1 MNLKTTRKMKNFLK
15 YVAALAIVGAFFVA
29 CSDWTDPERE
39 ITQHPDQQSPILR
52 DNAYYQ
58 ALREYKK
65 TKHKIAF
72 GWYGSWTA
80 VGASYQTRLQSAPD
94 SMDIISIWSQW
105 HSLTPE
111 QIADKEFVQKI
122 KGTKVTFTIFS
133 DKMPEPFLTEIGG
146 GEYTDE
152 AIEAYAKAYCKDSMD
167 KYSYDGIDVDYEP
180 GYGASG
186 PFVGHD
192 NELFRKLIL
201 AMSKYVGPKSG
212 TGRLLMIDGVPYAV
226 HADVADCFDYGIV
239 QAYNSYGYTDLQD
252 RFDEAYKKGWKPEQY
267 IFAENFESLWKTGG
281 VSHECRDGQWVN
293 SLLGM
298 ARFNPTQGFGAGFGA
313 YHMEYEYANSSM
325 PYKYMREA
333 IQDVNPAGGDLIVGL
348 TSTGL
353 SKYLF
358 LVGDDGTITGEVDEK
373 SGSSW
378 LVLPRPTFRSRWLST
393 IRWSMPTT
401 KSTAPPTSRSTPRVF
416 RSARSAWQPVRSC
429 PTRCPLP

>member
-1 MNLKTTRKMKNFLK
+1 MPIRK
-15 YVAALAIVGAFFVA
+15 AG
-29 CSDWTDPERE
+29 
-39 ITQHPDQQSPILR
+39 SP
-52 DNAYYQ
+52 
-58 ALREYKK
+58 
-65 TKHKIAF
+65 
-72 GWYGSWTA
+72 S
-80 VGASYQTRLQSAPD
+80 S
-94 SMDIISIWSQW
+94 ISSPRT
-105 HSLTPE
+105 S
-111 QIADKEFVQKI
+111 
-122 KGTKVTFTIFS
+122 
-133 DKMPEPFLTEIGG
+133 
-146 GEYTDE
+146 
-152 AIEAYAKAYCKDSMD
+152 
-167 KYSYDGIDVDYEP
+167 
-180 GYGASG
+180 
-186 PFVGHD
+186 
-192 NELFRKLIL
+192 
-201 AMSKYVGPKSG
+201 
-212 TGRLLMIDGVPYAV
+212 
-226 HADVADCFDYGIV
+226 
-239 QAYNSYGYTDLQD
+239 
-252 RFDEAYKKGWKPEQY
+252 
-267 IFAENFESLWKTGG
+267 ESLWKTGG

-333 IQDVNPAGGDLIVGL
+333 IQDVNSAGGDLIVGL

-416 RSARSAWQPVRSC
+416 HSARSAWQPVRSC